1 MKELDFSPATNQLNE
16 LMFDVEL
23 MPIVTIPFTSGG
35 QSSPKSLKITEYFSV
50 LNMKQPECLSVVS
63 KGYKLIHNS
72 EALKIG
78 KEVFGQ
84 LFPSV
89 NPRDF
94 IPYKV
99 IASKRKTFCHIDL
112 VHKDVNFKVFDQE
125 TWFPIIRITNSYNK
139 TYALSFEIGFVR
151 KLCSN
156 GVIFDKKTVTVK
168 INHTYQKQQ
177 WKIDT
182 DIKKLKELE
191 MEFISHMLNLKRFF
205 LPKKYIFPLLCKAL
219 NLNYEP
225 KKKET
230 SKLALFENE
239 VVSNTL
245 DEGRQILMLSNKL
258 AKTYADEFGENAY
271 AAFNVITDI
280 LSHQEEYNS
289 LQNYATRAKGLNS
302 KLAEWLQ
309 NFTEEAEKRNFDIE
323 KYLEK
328 ELKFPLYK
336 ETA

>member
-1 MKELDFSPATNQLNE
+1 MKELDFLPATNQLND
-16 LMFDVEL
+16 LMFNVEL
-23 MPIVTIPFTSGG
+23 IPIVTIPF
-35 QSSPKSLKITEYFSV
+35 QSDGASTRTALDIPDYFSV
-50 LNMKQPECLSVVS
+50 INMEKPECLSVVS
-63 KGYKLIHNS
+63 KGYKLILNK
-72 EALKIG
+72 EALEIG

-89 NPRDF
+89 NPQDF

-99 IASKRKTFCHIDL
+99 IASKRKTFCHIDF
-112 VHKDVNFKVFDQE
+112 VHKDVNFKVFEQE
-125 TWFPIIRITNSYNK
+125 TWYPIIRITNSYNK

-182 DIKKLKELE
+182 DINKLKELE

-225 KKKET
+225 KKPKT
-230 SKLALFENE
+230 SELSSPLNEDISKILQEAHGMLAL
-239 VVSNTL
+239 SK
-245 DEGRQILMLSNKL
+245 KL

-328 ELKFPLYK
+328 EINFPIFK
-336 ETA
+336 ESA